1 MKRHTLQLDPLV
13 QRKLAAPHAPLTPSE
28 SRECLISCIK
38 HGKEAAAAASGKRC
52 VVVLGNTGAGKSAFI
67 NLLAG
72 CEFAYED
79 DDRMVVRA
87 DSSIAEL
94 MRIGHSN
101 VSETFAPQV
110 EDASSSLG
118 AGFAFA
124 DCPGFLDNRGFEI
137 NVANAV
143 NVAQTVSA
151 SESIVCVV
159 VVNYYSLRADR
170 GKGLQDLLAI
180 LLGLFGSVDAV
191 RAHAPSV
198 LFAISQAPVAHPET
212 SKPITLDYLR
222 RTLLNV
228 AGLDEQTAAV
238 LGALS
243 DANAVFLYHLLGRGD
258 PSWLQRDAIVER
270 LRALPP
276 VGSPSSLFQSVLN
289 SEDKERLRGLVAALG
304 QELRAHLASGTPA
317 GFAAAA
323 QLVADLLELRIIEH
337 GFVGAVVEQEV
348 EAAVQERLAAAVA
361 TADALFVD
369 GGLEDGED
377 DDAAVLDA
385 KLEEARAALKGVHAM
400 LAAFESVDVVR
411 EQLQPLLTEAAAA
424 VAEKLASAERRRAE
438 ACGRRDMAVRLQ
450 EALRDVGAHA
460 LGPAYNV
467 VREVLVLPPVAAA
480 VREEQ
485 RQQQEELAR
494 ASAAE
499 QAAAPPE
506 RRAELEERHGAAARA
521 LTMRADA
528 ANAAWDAHIDA
539 ARARLRRHD
548 DDLLRAEG
556 DDVLAKVGKSIGQLG
571 AVADLSR
578 RGLTPQ
584 DMVVAATLL
593 RTAPELAGVKALILS
608 GNQLGGAGITALADA
623 AAHGALRHVER
634 LFLDNVALSDAA
646 LGELAAVL
654 AAGAMP
660 SLAFLDVTRNQI
672 GDRGMA
678 ALAQAMRGG
687 ALARL
692 TTLYAYNNRIGSAGV
707 SALVEGLCEGAAPPV
722 LEKLYLD
729 NNAVRDDGVAVLAR
743 AIEGGRLPALKV
755 LHLGGNPAPREM
767 VEAVEGMIGGPARG
781 APQTS
786 DLELPP
792 AGGDVTPSDIV

>member
-1 MKRHTLQLDPLV
+1 
-13 QRKLAAPHAPLTPSE
+13 
-28 SRECLISCIK
+28 
-38 HGKEAAAAASGKRC
+38 
-52 VVVLGNTGAGKSAFI
+52 
-67 NLLAG
+67 
-72 CEFAYED
+72 
-79 DDRMVVRA
+79 MVVRA
-87 DSSIAEL
+87 DSAVAEL

-258 PSWLQRDAIVER
+258 PSWLQRDAILDR

-276 VGSPSSLFQSVLN
+276 VGAPSSLFQSVLN

-304 QELRAHLASGTPA
+304 QELRAHLARARPPA
-317 GFAAAA
+317 
-323 QLVADLLELRIIEH
+323 LRRRRSSSPTSSSC
-337 GFVGAVVEQEV
+337 GSSSTGSWA
-348 EAAVQERLAAAVA
+348 RWSSRRWKRRCRNGLRRRWRRPTRSLS
-361 TADALFVD
+361 TAGWRTARTS
-369 GGLEDGED
+369 
-377 DDAAVLDA
+377 DAAVLDA

-411 EQLQPLLTEAAAA
+411 EQPQPLLTEAAAA

-506 RRAELEERHGAAARA
+506 RRAELEERH
-521 LTMRADA
+521 
-528 ANAAWDAHIDA
+528 
-539 ARARLRRHD
+539 
-548 DDLLRAEG
+548 
-556 DDVLAKVGKSIGQLG
+556 
-571 AVADLSR
+571 
-578 RGLTPQ
+578 
-584 DMVVAATLL
+584 
-593 RTAPELAGVKALILS
+593 
-608 GNQLGGAGITALADA
+608 
-623 AAHGALRHVER
+623 
-634 LFLDNVALSDAA
+634 
-646 LGELAAVL
+646 
-654 AAGAMP
+654 
-660 SLAFLDVTRNQI
+660 
-672 GDRGMA
+672 
-678 ALAQAMRGG
+678 
-687 ALARL
+687 
-692 TTLYAYNNRIGSAGV
+692 
-707 SALVEGLCEGAAPPV
+707 
-722 LEKLYLD
+722 
-729 NNAVRDDGVAVLAR
+729 
-743 AIEGGRLPALKV
+743 
-755 LHLGGNPAPREM
+755 
-767 VEAVEGMIGGPARG
+767 ARG
-781 APQTS
+781 ARA
-786 DLELPP
+786 DD
-792 AGGDVTPSDIV
+792 AGGRGECGVGGAHRRGARAAAAA